1 MLGLYHSYSG
11 QLVSLQVSAQYMW
24 LNVIKTSNYIP
35 NMMQSYLVD
44 NPTSTVT
51 DLYQHA
57 EHILDTIHGAA
68 PCVHTSAV
76 VALPALPAV
85 TVGIRSNKPT
95 IVSARQ

>member
-1 MLGLYHSYSG
+1 VGVKIIRLSRPYFMLGLYHSYSG

-68 PCVHTSAV
+68 PCVHNYWYS
-76 VALPALPAV
+76 L
-85 TVGIRSNKPT
+85 
-95 IVSARQ
+95 